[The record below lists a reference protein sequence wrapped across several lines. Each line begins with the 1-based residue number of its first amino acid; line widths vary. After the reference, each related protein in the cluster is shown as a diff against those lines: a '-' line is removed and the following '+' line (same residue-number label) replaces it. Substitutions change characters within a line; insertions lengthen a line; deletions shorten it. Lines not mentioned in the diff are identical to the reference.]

1 MNADSFVPLSM
12 YVSLAQCLK
21 ILSFYFISNVLIT
34 TLIHSLIR
42 SLDCNLSCLVI
53 SQTKT
58 NTGDIKHN
66 LIIQNASHI
75 LLVKT
80 S

>member
-12 YVSLAQCLK
+12 YVSLPQYLK
-21 ILSFYFISNVLIT
+21 ILRSYFISNVLIT

-42 SLDCNLSCLVI
+42 SLDCNLSCLVV
-53 SQTKT
+53 SETKT
-58 NTGDIKHN
+58 NIGDIKHN
-66 LIIQNASHI
+66 LIIRNAFHI

-80 S
+80 D